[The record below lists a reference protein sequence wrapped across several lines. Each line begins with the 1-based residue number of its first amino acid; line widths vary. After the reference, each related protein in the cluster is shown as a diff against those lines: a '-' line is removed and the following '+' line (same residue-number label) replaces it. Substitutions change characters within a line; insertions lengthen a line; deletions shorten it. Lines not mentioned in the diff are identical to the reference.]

1 MEAVLARLDLAGQSL
16 AVMFLL
22 YLAPVAITVAAIAS
36 WRSAVRGASM
46 IVAGGIAYCLWLM
59 VPLGFALPELRQLSQ
74 FASILG
80 WVWLMLAWGRL
91 VLTEWPVPMW
101 GHWIAG
107 TVLLALPVVA
117 LVAVLTP

>member
-1 MEAVLARLDLAGQSL
+1 M
-16 AVMFLL
+16 
-22 YLAPVAITVAAIAS
+22 IA
-36 WRSAVRGASM
+36 
-46 IVAGGIAYCLWLM
+46 AGGIAYCLWLM

-117 LVAVLTP
+117 LVVVLTP